1 METWLIDT
9 TAALDIDAQIV
20 AALRPRAD
28 DLTGGGIALNLG
40 ILGANGQVYR
50 VARAW
55 DLGEYQR
62 ACAALERLGLVGTG
76 RGQRLHDI
84 SLEESFALGDEA
96 VLRASRWREPM
107 AATTAGAMEPPSV
120 S

>member
-62 ACAALERLGLVGTG
+62 ACAALERLGLVVTG
-76 RGQRLHDI
+76 RGQHLHDI
-84 SLEESFALGDEA
+84 SLEELFDLGDAA
-96 VLRASRWREPM
+96 VLRASRRHAPM
-107 AATTAGAMEPPSV
+107 AAATDPALEPPSFG
-120 S
+120 